1 MAFGITATIG
11 AGLLTAGATIYAANA
26 QADAAKNA
34 SQTQAGAAQAAI
46 DQQKAQFEA
55 IQKLL
60 EPYRQVGTQA
70 LGGQADL
77 AGLNGPEAQQKALQA
92 IQNSPEFAS
101 MNQQAEN
108 AILQNASATGGLRG
122 GNVQG
127 ALSTNRQAV
136 LNQLINN
143 QYARLGGLAGSGQ
156 NAAAQLGA
164 FGQQNAS
171 NIGGYLGQQGAAV
184 AGGQLAQG
192 QQAQMLANAL
202 SGFGGTLS
210 GIQWPTAP
218 IAGGNQ

>member
-11 AGLLTAGATIYAANA
+11 AGLLTAGASIYASNA

-34 SQTQAGAAQAAI
+34 SKTQSDAAQAAI
-46 DQQKAQFEA
+46 DQQKAQFDA

-60 EPYRQVGTQA
+60 APYQQVGTQA
-70 LGGQADL
+70 LSGQADL
-77 AGLNGPEAQQKALQA
+77 AGLNGPEAQQRALQA
-92 IQNSPEFAS
+92 IQSSPEFAS

-127 ALSTNRQAV
+127 ALATNRQAV

-156 NAAAQLGA
+156 NAAANLGA
-164 FGQQNAS
+164 FGQQSAS

-184 AGGQLAQG
+184 AGGQIAQG
-192 QQAQMLANAL
+192 QQSQMLANAL
-202 SGFGGTLS
+202 SGFGGTLA
-210 GIQWPTAP
+210 GIQWPSAP